1 MSEESIAR
9 IWARLDELKELMT
22 RMLAVQEEREKINLR
37 HERCLGQLK
46 DRVRQLEINQG
57 RWSAL
62 AAMISAVLTAGAVR
76 FFVG

>member
-1 MSEESIAR
+1 MSEEGVTR

-22 RMLAVQEEREKINLR
+22 RVLAIQEEREKVHLR
-37 HERCLGQLK
+37 YERCLSQLK

-62 AAMISAVLTAGAVR
+62 AAMVSAVLTAGAVR

>member
-1 MSEESIAR
+1 MSEEGAAR

-22 RMLAVQEEREKINLR
+22 RVLAIQEEREKVHLR
-37 HERCLGQLK
+37 HERCLSQLK